1 MKKIAFYIDSMG
13 LGGANR
19 VMSNLVS
26 YFYDNGY
33 DVCLINDVS
42 MTEKEEY
49 PLPKGIK
56 RYIIHNEGKH
66 HFFLSKQLKILKEI
80 RRILKENKTEVV
92 VSFMGPPNIRIL
104 LGTLGMKVKKV
115 VSVRNDPYKEYG
127 AGIKRFLARIIFCLA
142 DGCVFQTE
150 EAMDYFPKKVKK
162 RSKIILNPI
171 KEVFYQTEYSD
182 TNSGIVSV
190 GRLFSQKNHEL
201 LIRAFA
207 RIADSYPNENL
218 YIYGEGSSRK
228 ELQDLIVK
236 FELQNRAFLPG
247 SVMDVNVKLSQ
258 AKIFVLSSDYE
269 GMPNALLEA
278 MAVGVPVIS
287 TDCPCGGPR
296 TVIENENQGLLVQVG
311 DVEKMADALEK
322 LLNDSYLRKQMSVA
336 EKERAKDFRND
347 AIMPQWEQY
356 LTSRQ

>member
-1 MKKIAFYIDSMG
+1 
-13 LGGANR
+13 
-19 VMSNLVS
+19 
-26 YFYDNGY
+26 
-33 DVCLINDVS
+33 
-42 MTEKEEY
+42 
-49 PLPKGIK
+49 
-56 RYIIHNEGKH
+56 
-66 HFFLSKQLKILKEI
+66 
-80 RRILKENKTEVV
+80 
-92 VSFMGPPNIRIL
+92 MGPPNIRIL

-182 TNSGIVSV
+182 VYSGIVSV
-190 GRLFSQKNHEL
+190 GRLSPQKNHEL

-207 RIADSYPNENL
+207 RIADSYPDEKL
-218 YIYGEGSSRK
+218 YIYGEGSLRK

-236 FELQNRAFLPG
+236 LELQNRVFLPG

-356 LTSRQ
+356 LTSR